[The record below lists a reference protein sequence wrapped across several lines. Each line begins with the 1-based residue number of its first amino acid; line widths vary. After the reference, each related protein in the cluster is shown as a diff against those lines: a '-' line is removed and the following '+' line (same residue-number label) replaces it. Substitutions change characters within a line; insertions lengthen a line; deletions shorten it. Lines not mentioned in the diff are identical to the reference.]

1 MKYCFFFYRNN
12 TNVLV
17 SVIYMITFHKE
28 YIIRICNILYIKY
41 TEYEKDK

>member
-1 MKYCFFFYRNN
+1 MKYYFSFGKNN
-12 TNVLV
+12 TNVFL

-41 TEYEKDK
+41 TEYEKYK